1 MTGKT
6 PMWRRYLTFWGRDI
20 DRDLR
25 DELEFHI
32 EARTRELVD
41 TGWPPH
47 AAAAEA
53 RRQFGNRD
61 VIVSECHQIDIRFE
75 KKKRMM
81 RHLSDL
87 QGDIQFAVRQFFSQ
101 PLHSAVAVITLA
113 LGIGSTTAI
122 FSIVDAVLLEP
133 LPYSEPDR
141 LFALRSMDSNGLP
154 TGLMAPRFAEPL
166 YEGHP
171 LVEAGALAWARAG
184 SIVSSDGTP
193 YPSTAFFV
201 TDRFFNVFT
210 DAMAMGR
217 AFAAK
222 DPAASIIISHST
234 WEKYFGSDPGIVGSS
249 ITVDNNQRTVIGVTR
264 PGFSF
269 PAGAESWQVFD
280 AGPNLTDR
288 INFQGYLRL
297 RPTAS
302 QASLE
307 AELAVLSAQLGP
319 NTEIGKPLVYVLRP
333 LKDDVVGDL
342 GSTVLLLSGATII
355 LLLIACV
362 NVANL
367 LLSRANARSPE
378 IGLRE
383 ALGAGRARIVRQLM
397 TESLLL
403 CTVGGSLGVALA
415 YSGVRLL
422 LGIGPADLPRLG
434 SVTIDGTVL
443 LFSAGAILLTTLLI
457 GLAPAL
463 KLSRSHVRQLVD
475 GGGRGGSLSR
485 TENRVFTGLVIAEV
499 GLAVI
504 LVSGAGLLLHSYVR
518 LSGTDPGVGS
528 EGILWMR
535 LNATHIPADINVVK
549 EPDGSLRAMGSGY
562 QPVIDFYHR
571 LMDRIR
577 TVGGVTEVTNTQVL
591 PLLRNAV
598 EATPEPFSIYGR
610 SEKEQLVRIRPLATN
625 FFSTMGVRILAGR
638 DLEPTD
644 RRGRPGVALVNEAFV
659 RQYLAGESPLGKRLL
674 FALRD
679 FQPLGRGY
687 GFGERMNN
695 DAEIVG
701 VVPDIRFL
709 SLSDPAVPNVYMS
722 EDQMTTRQRVLIV
735 KTALENPASLIPT
748 IRREV
753 AAIAPTLPVEFGV
766 YTDTINASIARQRL
780 GMALLAVF
788 GALALILAAVGIYGV
803 MAYSVMQR
811 TREIAVRA
819 ALGASSNEVLGF
831 VMRRSAMMAF
841 GGVFLGLIGTI
852 ALRTIVQSHLYEI
865 SALDPLVLITI
876 PLALLAIALFASFL
890 PARRASRI
898 DPVVM
903 LRD

>member
-1 MTGKT
+1 MSHDRQDSDVATISD
-6 PMWRRYLTFWGRDI
+6 LLGRDI

-41 TGWPPH
+41 AGWSPH

-61 VIVSECHQIDIRFE
+61 AIVSECHEIDIRLE
-75 KKKRMM
+75 KKKKMT

-87 QGDIQFAVRQFFSQ
+87 QGDLQFAVRQFFSQ
-101 PLHSAVAVITLA
+101 RLYSAVAVITLA

-171 LVEAGALAWARAG
+171 LVEAGALAWARSG
-184 SIVSSDGTP
+184 WIVSSDLTP
-193 YPSTAFFV
+193 YPFTAVFV

-217 AFAAK
+217 AFAAQE
-222 DPAASIIISHST
+222 PADSIVISHST
-234 WEKYFGSDPGIVGSS
+234 WEKYFASDPNIVGSS
-249 ITVDNNQRTVIGVTR
+249 VTIDNSQRTVVGVRR

-288 INFQGYLRL
+288 INFQAYLRL
-297 RPTAS
+297 RPTATP
-302 QASLE
+302 AHLE
-307 AELAVLSAQLGP
+307 AELAVLSGQLGP

-333 LKDDVVGDL
+333 LMDDVVGDL

-367 LLSRANARSPE
+367 LLTRANARSHE

-383 ALGAGRARIVRQLM
+383 ALGAGRSRIVRQLM

-403 CTVGGSLGVALA
+403 CTVGGTLGVALA

-443 LFSAGAILLTTLLI
+443 LFSAGAILFTTLLI

-463 KLSRSHVRQLVD
+463 KLSRSRLRQLMD

-518 LSGTDPGVGS
+518 LVRTDPGVGS
-528 EGILWMR
+528 DGILWMR
-535 LNATHIPADINVVK
+535 LNATHIPPDVNVIK
-549 EPDGSLRAMGSGY
+549 EPDGSFRNLGSGY
-562 QPVIDFYHR
+562 QPIIDFYHQ
-571 LMDRIR
+571 LMDRMR
-577 TVGGVTEVTNTQVL
+577 TVSGVIEVTNTQVL

-610 SEKEQLVRIRPLATN
+610 SEQEQLVRIRPLATN

-638 DLEPTD
+638 DLQPTD
-644 RRGRPGVALVNEAFV
+644 RRGRPGVALVS
-659 RQYLAGESPLGKRLL
+659 SPDRVERPG
-674 FALRD
+674 
-679 FQPLGRGY
+679 GRGQARPAAVRRVAERLSAA
-687 GFGERMNN
+687 GAGVIRGGEQGSVLPPERVHP
-695 DAEIVG
+695 ATEPG
-701 VVPDIRFL
+701 VV
-709 SLSDPAVPNVYMS
+709 V
-722 EDQMTTRQRVLIV
+722 ETQ
-735 KTALENPASLIPT
+735 PASTRCHARPETSPAQRIAVGRGPQRSGGNEGDGRLRPAA
-748 IRREV
+748 V
-753 AAIAPTLPVEFGV
+753 AAGAPSSPPEPIA
-766 YTDTINASIARQRL
+766 
-780 GMALLAVF
+780 
-788 GALALILAAVGIYGV
+788 
-803 MAYSVMQR
+803 
-811 TREIAVRA
+811 
-819 ALGASSNEVLGF
+819 
-831 VMRRSAMMAF
+831 
-841 GGVFLGLIGTI
+841 
-852 ALRTIVQSHLYEI
+852 
-865 SALDPLVLITI
+865 
-876 PLALLAIALFASFL
+876 
-890 PARRASRI
+890 
-898 DPVVM
+898 
-903 LRD
+903 

>member
-25 DELEFHI
+25 DEVEFHI
-32 EARTRELVD
+32 EARTRELVEA
-41 TGWPPH
+41 GWRPD

-61 VIVSECHQIDIRFE
+61 AIVSECHEIDIRLE
-75 KKKRMM
+75 KKKRMT
-81 RHLSDL
+81 RHFSDL
-87 QGDIQFAVRQFFSQ
+87 QGDLQFAIRQFFSQ
-101 PLHSAVAVITLA
+101 RLYSAVAVITLA

-122 FSIVDAVLLEP
+122 FSIVDAVVLEP

-141 LFALRSMDSNGLP
+141 LFALRSMDSNLLP

-166 YEGHP
+166 YEGHG
-171 LVEAGALAWARAG
+171 LVEAGALAWALSG
-184 SIVSSDGTP
+184 SILSRDRTP
-193 YPSTAFFV
+193 YPFIPFRV
-201 TDRFFNVFT
+201 TSRFFNVFT
-210 DAMAMGR
+210 DVIAMGR
-217 AFAAK
+217 AFA
-222 DPAASIIISHST
+222 PNEPPGSIVISHST
-234 WEKYFGSDPGIVGSS
+234 WQNYFGSDPNILGSS
-249 ITVDNNQRTVIGVTR
+249 ITVDNSQRTVVGVTR

-269 PAGAESWQVFD
+269 PAGAESWEVFD
-280 AGPNLTDR
+280 AGPALTDR
-288 INFQGYLRL
+288 INFQAYLRL
-297 RPTAS
+297 RPNATPAN
-302 QASLE
+302 LE

-333 LKDDVVGDL
+333 LKDEVVGDL
-342 GSTVLLLSGATII
+342 SSTVLLLSGATII

-367 LLSRANARSPE
+367 LLSRANARLHE

-383 ALGAGRARIVRQLM
+383 ALGAGRSRIIRQLM

-403 CTVGGSLGVALA
+403 CTVGGALGVALA

-422 LGIGPADLPRLG
+422 LGVGPADLPRLG

-443 LFSAGAILLTTLLI
+443 QFSAGAILLTTLLI

-463 KLSRSHVRQLVD
+463 RLSRSHMRQLVD

-485 TENRVFTGLVIAEV
+485 TENRVFSGLVIAEV
-499 GLAVI
+499 ALAVI
-504 LVSGAGLLLHSYVR
+504 LVSGAGLLLHSYIK
-518 LSGTDPGVGS
+518 LAGTDPGVDS
-528 EGILWMR
+528 EHVLWMR
-535 LNATHIPADINVVK
+535 LIAPPQLIDIRVVK
-549 EPDGSLRAMGSGY
+549 EPDGKVHYVGSGY
-562 QPVIDFYHR
+562 QPIIDFYHQ
-571 LMDRIR
+571 LTDRIR
-577 TVGGVTEVTNTQVL
+577 TVAGVTEVTNTQVL

-598 EATPEPFSIYGR
+598 EASPEPLTIFGR

-625 FFSTMGVRILAGR
+625 FFSTMGVPILAGR
-638 DLEPTD
+638 DLQPTD
-644 RRGRPGVALVNEAFV
+644 RRGMPGVALVNEAFV
-659 RQYLAGESPLGKRLL
+659 RQYLGGENPVGKRLL
-674 FALRD
+674 FAFRD
-679 FQPLGRGY
+679 YQIAGRGY
-687 GFGERMNN
+687 FFGERLNN

-709 SLSDPAVPNVYMS
+709 SLSDAAVPNVYMS
-722 EDQMTTRQRVLIV
+722 SDQMTTRLRVLAV
-735 KTALENPASLIPT
+735 KTGLENPASLIPT

-766 YTDTINASIARQRL
+766 YADAIDASIARQRL

-788 GALALILAAVGIYGV
+788 GAIALILAAVGIYGV
-803 MAYSVMQR
+803 MAYSVTQR
-811 TREIAVRA
+811 TREMAVRA
-819 ALGASSNEVLGF
+819 AFGASSREVLGL
-831 VMRRSAMMAF
+831 VMRRSGVMAF
-841 GGVFLGLIGTI
+841 GGVILGLIGTV

-865 SALDPLVLITI
+865 SALDPVVLITI
-876 PLALLAIALFASFL
+876 PVVLLAIALLASFL

-903 LRD
+903 LRK

>member
-1 MTGKT
+1 MQLKS
-6 PMWRRYLTFWGRDI
+6 PREI
-20 DRDLR
+20 ERDLR
-25 DELEFHI
+25 DELEFHV

-41 TGWPPH
+41 AGWPPD

-53 RRQFGNRD
+53 RRQFGNREA
-61 VIVSECHQIDIRFE
+61 IVSECHQIDIRFE

-87 QGDIQFAVRQFFSQ
+87 QGDILFAARQFFSQ
-101 PLHSAVAVITLA
+101 RLHSAVAVITLA

-122 FSIVDAVLLEP
+122 FSIVDAVLLKP
-133 LPYSEPDR
+133 LPYNEPDR

-166 YEGHP
+166 YEGHS
-171 LVEAGALAWARAG
+171 LVEAGALTWARSG
-184 SIVSSDGTP
+184 SIVSSDRTP
-193 YPSTAFFV
+193 YPFTGVFV
-201 TDRFFNVFT
+201 TDRFFDVFT
-210 DAMAMGR
+210 DEMAMGR
-217 AFAAK
+217 SFEAK
-222 DPAASIIISHST
+222 EPAASIILSHAT
-234 WEKYFGSDPGIVGSS
+234 WEKHFGSNPDIVGSS
-249 ITVDNNQRTVIGVTR
+249 ITVDNNVRTVVGVTR
-264 PGFSF
+264 RGFSF
-269 PAGAESWQVFD
+269 PAGAEGWQVFD
-280 AGPNLTDR
+280 PGPTLTDR
-288 INFQGYLRL
+288 INFQAYLRL
-297 RPTAS
+297 RPTATP
-302 QASLE
+302 AHVE

-333 LKDDVVGDL
+333 LMDDVVGDL

-367 LLSRANARSPE
+367 LLSRANSRSPE

-383 ALGAGRARIVRQLM
+383 ALGAGRLRIVRQLM

-403 CTVGGSLGVALA
+403 CAVGGTLGVALA

-422 LGIGPADLPRLG
+422 LRIGPADLPRLE

-443 LFSAGAILLTTLLI
+443 LFSAGAVLLTTLLV
-457 GLAPAL
+457 GLAPAV
-463 KLSRSHVRQLVD
+463 KLSRSHARQLV
-475 GGGRGGSLSR
+475 GGGRGSSLSR
-485 TENRVFTGLVIAEV
+485 TENRVFTGLVVAEV

-504 LVSGAGLLLHSYVR
+504 LVSGAGLLLHSYVKLAR
-518 LSGTDPGVGS
+518 TDPGVGS
-528 EGILWMR
+528 EGVLWMR
-535 LNATHIPADINVVK
+535 LNATHIPPDVNLVRQ
-549 EPDGSLRAMGSGY
+549 PDGTFRNMGGGSGY
-562 QPVIDFYHR
+562 QPIIDFYHQ

-577 TVGGVTEVTNTQVL
+577 TVGGVVEVTNTQVL
-591 PLLRNAV
+591 PLLRNPV

-610 SEKEQLVRIRPLATN
+610 SDKEQLVRIRPLATN

-659 RQYLAGESPLGKRLL
+659 RQYFSGESPLGKRLL
-674 FALRD
+674 FSFRD
-679 FQPLGRGY
+679 FQVLGRGY
-687 GFGERMNN
+687 GFGERLNN

-701 VVPDIRFL
+701 VVPDVRFI
-709 SLSDPAVPNVYMS
+709 SLSDPALPNVYMS
-722 EDQMTTRQRVLIV
+722 SDQMTTRQRVLAV
-735 KTALENPASLIPT
+735 KTGLQNPASLIPT

-788 GALALILAAVGIYGV
+788 GAIALVLAAVGIYGV
-803 MAYSVMQR
+803 MAYSVTQR

-819 ALGASSNEVLGF
+819 ALGASASEVLGL
-831 VMRRSAMMAF
+831 VMRRSAIMALS
-841 GGVFLGLIGTI
+841 GVFLGLIGTV

-865 SALDPLVLITI
+865 SALDPVVLITI
-876 PLALLAIALFASFL
+876 PLTLLAIALFASFL

-898 DPVVM
+898 NPVVM

>member
-25 DELEFHI
+25 DEVEFHI

-41 TGWPPH
+41 AGWPPD

-61 VIVSECHQIDIRFE
+61 AIVSECHQIDIRLE
-75 KKKRMM
+75 KKNRMT

-101 PLHSAVAVITLA
+101 PLYSAVAVITLA

-166 YEGHP
+166 YEGHR
-171 LVEAGALAWARAG
+171 LVESGALAWALSG
-184 SIVSSDGTP
+184 SVLSRDRTP
-193 YPSTAFFV
+193 YPFMPFRV

-210 DAMAMGR
+210 DVIAMGR
-217 AFAAK
+217 AFAPNE
-222 DPAASIIISHST
+222 PAASIIISHST
-234 WEKYFGSDPGIVGSS
+234 WQNYFGSDPNILGSS
-249 ITVDNNQRTVIGVTR
+249 ITVDNNQRTVVGVTR
-264 PGFSF
+264 LGFSF
-269 PAGAESWQVFD
+269 PAGAESWEVFD
-280 AGPNLTDR
+280 AGPALTDR
-288 INFQGYLRL
+288 VNFQAYLRL
-297 RPTAS
+297 RPNATPAH
-302 QASLE
+302 LE

-333 LKDDVVGDL
+333 LMDEVVGDL

-367 LLSRANARSPE
+367 LLSRANARSNE

-383 ALGAGRARIVRQLM
+383 ALGAGRSRIVRQLM

-403 CTVGGSLGVALA
+403 CTVGGTLGVALA

-422 LGIGPADLPRLG
+422 LGVGPANLPRLE

-463 KLSRSHVRQLVD
+463 KLSRSHMRQLVD

-485 TENRVFTGLVIAEV
+485 TENRIFTGLVIAEV
-499 GLAVI
+499 ALAVI
-504 LVSGAGLLLHSYVR
+504 LVSGAGLLLHSYIK
-518 LSGTDPGVGS
+518 LSGTDPGVDSDGV
-528 EGILWMR
+528 LWMR
-535 LNATHIPADINVVK
+535 LIAPPRLIDIRVVK
-549 EPDGSLRAMGSGY
+549 EPDGNVQYLGSGY
-562 QPVIDFYHR
+562 QPIIDFYHQ

-577 TVGGVTEVTNTQVL
+577 TVTGVTDVTNTQVL
-591 PLLRNAV
+591 PLLRNVV
-598 EATPEPFSIYGR
+598 EASPEPLTIFGR

-625 FFSTMGVRILAGR
+625 FFSTMSVPILAGR
-638 DLEPTD
+638 DLQPTD

-659 RQYLAGESPLGKRLL
+659 RQYLAGENPLGKRLL
-674 FALRD
+674 FGFRD
-679 FQPLGRGY
+679 FQIAGRGY
-687 GFGERMNN
+687 FFGERLN
-695 DAEIVG
+695 DDVEIVG
-701 VVPDIRFL
+701 VVPDIRFI

-722 EDQMTTRQRVLIV
+722 EDQMTTRQRVLAV
-735 KTALENPASLIPT
+735 KTGLENPASLIPT
-748 IRREV
+748 LRREV

-766 YTDTINASIARQRL
+766 YADTIDASIARQRL

-788 GALALILAAVGIYGV
+788 GAIALILAAVGIYGV
-803 MAYSVMQR
+803 MAYSVTQR

-819 ALGASSNEVLGF
+819 ALGASSREVLGL
-831 VMRRSAMMAF
+831 VMRRSAIMAF
-841 GGVFLGLIGTI
+841 GGVFLGLIGTV

-865 SALDPLVLITI
+865 SALDPVVLITI
-876 PLALLAIALFASFL
+876 PLALLVIALFASFL

-903 LRD
+903 LRE

>member
-1 MTGKT
+1 
-6 PMWRRYLTFWGRDI
+6 MWRRYLTFWGRDI

-25 DELEFHI
+25 DEVEFHI

-41 TGWPPH
+41 SGWPPD

-61 VIVSECHQIDIRFE
+61 AIESECHRIDVRFE
-75 KKKRMM
+75 KKKSMTRF
-81 RHLSDL
+81 LNDL

-101 PLHSAVAVITLA
+101 PLYSAVAVITLA
-113 LGIGSTTAI
+113 LGIGATTAI

-133 LPYSEPDR
+133 LPYSQPDR

-171 LVEAGALAWARAG
+171 LVEAGALAWARRG
-184 SIVSSDGTP
+184 SIVSSERTP
-193 YPSTAFFV
+193 YPFTAFFV

-222 DPAASIIISHST
+222 EPAISIIISHET
-234 WEKYFGSDPGIVGSS
+234 WEKYFGSDPAIVGSS
-249 ITVDNNQRTVIGVTR
+249 ITVDNGQRTVVGVTR
-264 PGFSF
+264 AGFAF
-269 PAGAESWQVFD
+269 PAGAEAWQVFD

-297 RPTAS
+297 RPA
-302 QASLE
+302 ANPANLE
-307 AELAVLSAQLGP
+307 AELTVLSARLGP

-333 LKDDVVGDL
+333 LMDDVVGDL

-367 LLSRANARSPE
+367 LLSRANVRWHE

-383 ALGAGRARIVRQLM
+383 ALGAGRFRIVRQLM

-403 CTVGGSLGVALA
+403 CTIGGTLGVALA

-422 LGIGPADLPRLG
+422 LGIGPANLPRLG

-443 LFSAGAILLTTLLI
+443 LFSAGTILFTTLLV
-457 GLAPAL
+457 GLAPAV
-463 KLSRSHVRQLVD
+463 KLSRLHLRQLVD

-499 GLAVI
+499 GLAVV
-504 LVSGAGLLLHSYVR
+504 LVSGAGLLLHSYIR
-518 LSGTDPGVGS
+518 LARTDPGVS
-528 EGILWMR
+528 SDGILWMR
-535 LNATHIPADINVVK
+535 LNATHIPPDVNVVRQ
-549 EPDGSLRAMGSGY
+549 PDGSVRFVGGTGY
-562 QPVIDFYHR
+562 QPIIDFYHQ

-577 TVGGVTEVTNTQVL
+577 TVTGVTEVTNTQVL

-610 SEKEQLVRIRPLATN
+610 SEREQLVRIRPLATN

-638 DLEPTD
+638 DLQPTD

-659 RQYLAGESPLGKRLL
+659 RQYFPGESPLGKRLL
-674 FALRD
+674 FGLRD
-679 FQPLGRGY
+679 FQIGGTGY
-687 GFGERMNN
+687 GFGERLNN

-722 EDQMTTRQRVLIV
+722 EDQMTTRQRVLAV
-735 KTALENPASLIPT
+735 QTGLDDPASLIPT
-748 IRREV
+748 IRSEV

-766 YTDTINASIARQRL
+766 YADTINASIARQRL

-788 GALALILAAVGIYGV
+788 GAIALMLAAVGIYGV
-803 MAYSVMQR
+803 MAYSVTQR

-819 ALGASSNEVLGF
+819 AFGASASDVLGL
-831 VMRRSAMMAF
+831 VMRRSAIMAF

-865 SALDPLVLITI
+865 SALDPVVLITI
-876 PLALLAIALFASFL
+876 PLTLLAVALIASFL

-903 LRD
+903 LRK

>member
-1 MTGKT
+1 
-6 PMWRRYLTFWGRDI
+6 
-20 DRDLR
+20 
-25 DELEFHI
+25 
-32 EARTRELVD
+32 
-41 TGWPPH
+41 
-47 AAAAEA
+47 
-53 RRQFGNRD
+53 
-61 VIVSECHQIDIRFE
+61 VSECHQIDLRFE
-75 KKKRMM
+75 KKKNVM

-87 QGDIQFAVRQFFSQ
+87 QGDILFAVRQFFSQ
-101 PLHSAVAVITLA
+101 PLYSAVAVITLA
-113 LGIGSTTAI
+113 LGIGSSTAI

-184 SIVSSDGTP
+184 SVVSSDGTP

-201 TDRFFNVFT
+201 TGRFFDVFT

-217 AFAAK
+217 AFAAQE
-222 DPAASIIISHST
+222 PAASIVISHST
-234 WEKYFGSDPGIVGSS
+234 WERYFGSDPNIVGSS
-249 ITVDNNQRTVIGVTR
+249 ITVDNSQRTVIGVTR

-288 INFQGYLRL
+288 INFQAYLRL
-297 RPTAS
+297 RPNALP
-302 QASLE
+302 ANLD
-307 AELAVLSAQLGP
+307 AELAALSVRLGP
-319 NTEIGKPLVYVLRP
+319 NTEIGKPFVYVLRP
-333 LKDDVVGDL
+333 LRDDVVGDL

-367 LLSRANARSPE
+367 LLSRANARSNE

-383 ALGAGRARIVRQLM
+383 ALGAGRFRIVRQLM

-434 SVTIDGTVL
+434 AVTIDGTVL
-443 LFSAGAILLTTLLI
+443 LFSAGAILLTTVLV

-463 KLSRSHVRQLVD
+463 KLSLSHMRRLVD

-485 TENRVFTGLVIAEV
+485 TENRVFTSLVIAEV
-499 GLAVI
+499 GLAVV
-504 LVSGAGLLLHSYVR
+504 LVSGAGLLVHSYVR
-518 LSGTDPGVGS
+518 LAGTDPGVGAD
-528 EGILWMR
+528 GILWMR
-535 LNATHIPADINVVK
+535 VNATHIPADIKVVK
-549 EPDGSLRAMGSGY
+549 EPDGTLRAQGSGY
-562 QPVIDFYHR
+562 QPVIDFYHQ

-577 TVGGVTEVTNTQVL
+577 TVSGVIEVTNTQVL

-598 EATPEPFSIYGR
+598 EATPEPVSIHGR
-610 SEKEQLVRIRPLATN
+610 SEQEHQVRIRPLATN
-625 FFSTMGVRILAGR
+625 FFSIMGVRILAGR

-659 RQYLAGESPLGKRLL
+659 RQYFAGESPLGKRLL
-674 FALRD
+674 FAFRD

-687 GFGERMNN
+687 GFGERLNN

-701 VVPDIRFL
+701 VVPDIRFV
-709 SLSDPAVPNVYMS
+709 SLSDPAVPNVYIS
-722 EDQMTTRQRVLIV
+722 EDQMTTRQRVLVV
-735 KTALENPASLIPT
+735 KTGLENPASLIPT
-748 IRREV
+748 LRGEV

-766 YTDTINASIARQRL
+766 YADTINASIARQRL

-788 GALALILAAVGIYGV
+788 GAIALILAAVGIYGV
-803 MAYSVMQR
+803 MAYSVTQR

-819 ALGASSNEVLGF
+819 ALGASRAEVLGL
-831 VMRRSAMMAF
+831 VMRRSAIMAF

-903 LRD
+903 LRE